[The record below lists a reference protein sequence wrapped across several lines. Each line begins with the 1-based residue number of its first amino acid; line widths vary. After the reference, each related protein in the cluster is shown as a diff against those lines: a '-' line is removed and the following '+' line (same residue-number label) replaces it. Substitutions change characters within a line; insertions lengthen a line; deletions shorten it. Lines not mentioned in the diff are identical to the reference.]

1 MSERFF
7 VIKIGEDKMKL
18 SRFNVLKKI
27 NDDNVFFNS
36 KTCALAVVDDKF
48 MEVYED
54 VKNGQY
60 QESKYDSKLLNDMKM
75 SGCLIEDDVD
85 ELTEF
90 QFYRN
95 SQKYGTQALALTIAP
110 TLDCNFRCQYC
121 FENHRHGLMRKDT
134 QVALIN
140 FIQNRI
146 KYIHKLSI
154 NWYGGEP
161 LLAKTIIYGL
171 SQKILAMCEAHNV
184 EYDAFIITNASLL
197 QDTDVEEFKKYK
209 ISGAQ
214 ITIDGPKEIHDK
226 RRHSCDGKSTFDLLI
241 TNVNKLV
248 SNGIN
253 VIIRINI
260 DKENIEEIDAL
271 LQILNARIC
280 NKEKIR
286 FDFGK
291 TTAFTDVCKSIESE
305 CFDNNEYAEMLLP
318 LYGKV
323 MSYGFSMNK
332 MAIYPMARYNYCCSD
347 YANSFVIDPFGSIH
361 KCWNHVGEDDE
372 KCGILDLSGE
382 RFTAKYYQWINWNPL
397 KYDKCRNCN
406 LLPICVGGCPDA
418 ARKNPG
424 NEPICDAIKY
434 NLDKVLQYYYRMLK
448 GV

>member
-1 MSERFF
+1 
-7 VIKIGEDKMKL
+7 MKL

-161 LLAKTIIYGL
+161 LLTKPIIYGL
-171 SQKILAMCEAHNV
+171 SQKILAMCEVHNV